1 MTAGQ
6 HGTETNPDLKKSAF
20 NSFIPEQFGDR
31 NSFTWNFENETFAI
45 NQDYELHEGC
55 IMTKDCFVPECII
68 PMLKLGKRYDEFV
81 AIIGYKEIDLKTE
94 IPVALRKL
102 LGLED

>member
-1 MTAGQ
+1 
-6 HGTETNPDLKKSAF
+6 
-20 NSFIPEQFGDR
+20 
-31 NSFTWNFENETFAI
+31 
-45 NQDYELHEGC
+45 
-55 IMTKDCFVPECII
+55 
-68 PMLKLGKRYDEFV
+68 MLKLGKRYDEFV